1 MRATRNALTA
11 VGIILVLTACG
22 MDHMGGS
29 NVVALSEG
37 IQEARAEVTR
47 HDNAIESAQSTSVV
61 PTEVDRYET
70 NMGNIMSS
78 MSSTMGGMMSH
89 CSGSGM
95 GTMHGV
101 MGDLTA
107 ELSDHRTLMVGET
120 DLADARA
127 ACTAHVTR
135 VNGMLDGMHGALGS
149 MGCMIGY

>member
-1 MRATRNALTA
+1 MRSTWRALIA
-11 VGIILVLTACG
+11 VGVTSVLTACG
-22 MDHMGGS
+22 MDHMSGS
-29 NVVALSEG
+29 NVTALSDG

-47 HDNAIESAQSTSVV
+47 HDNAIENALSISVV
-61 PTEVDRYET
+61 PNEVDRYET

-120 DLADARA
+120 DLAEARV